1 MVPFNSDSF
10 YMAPIVL
17 LLKSMLHTFQGRS
30 LDERPKTNHY
40 FRMTIGLLRKTAP
53 SPAPNT
59 GATNHYDCFLDIQ
72 NIQTKIQPVKLL
84 GKNLS

>member
-1 MVPFNSDSF
+1 
-10 YMAPIVL
+10 
-17 LLKSMLHTFQGRS
+17 
-30 LDERPKTNHY
+30 
-40 FRMTIGLLRKTAP
+40 MTIGLLRKTAP